1 MHPSNGM
8 RFSGSFQ
15 RHVYMCNRLL
25 EMNIR
30 YYYIFFITIYAWCLG
45 AKYKEFLELCIFAKF
60 DNVQVSMLDP
70 GAEQSS

>member
-1 MHPSNGM
+1 
-8 RFSGSFQ
+8 
-15 RHVYMCNRLL
+15 
-25 EMNIR
+25 MNIR